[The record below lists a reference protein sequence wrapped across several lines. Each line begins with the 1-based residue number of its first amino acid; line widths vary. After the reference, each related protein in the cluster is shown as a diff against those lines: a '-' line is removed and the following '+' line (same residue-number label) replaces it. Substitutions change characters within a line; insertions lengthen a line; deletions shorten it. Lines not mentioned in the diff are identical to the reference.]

1 MNKQN
6 AVLELSELTKIF
18 SARRKEGDV
27 ATAAKYVTRMV
38 ALTSKIHCEQTGR
51 PMKTRDKVTLELRLR
66 ALARSRT

>member
-27 ATAAKYVTRMV
+27 ATAAKYVTKMV
-38 ALTSKIHCEQTGR
+38 SLTSRIHREQSGK
-51 PMKTRDKVTLELRLR
+51 PMSTRDKITLELRLR